1 MKNWTKMLVVLG
13 ILLVGIGGMLPQ
25 ASAVSI
31 AMFEENELYF
41 QNHEAV
47 FDKDGNYVIPG
58 PARPI
63 EVGDHFVG
71 IINVQNVDVAGT
83 TIWMQSLTDQLS
95 GIFAQEVVC
104 VANPPDVYDPTG
116 LQLLPHLVLAPAA
129 RTTFFYPGHVGPD
142 GIAGTADDLPADSF
156 DISPWLTPANN
167 EIMSLWTETGAG
179 TSVYESNGI
188 MSQDIS
194 VATSGS
200 LWASFGYNNNGTTVG
215 PVGDPA
221 FVSDDD
227 GYFYSHV
234 SMGVPLSNFTG
245 EAWAGLD
252 AIVNNTGFLF
262 AGINDPSEVEMDLMI
277 ANLFNDM
284 YLSSE
289 LEPNPTSANLG
300 GISPWDVRSNDP
312 AHMNPVPEPATMLLL
327 GTGLVGLAGFA
338 RRKVKKLS

>member
-129 RTTFFYPGHVGPD
+129 R
-142 GIAGTADDLPADSF
+142 
-156 DISPWLTPANN
+156 W
-167 EIMSLWTETGAG
+167 
-179 TSVYESNGI
+179 
-188 MSQDIS
+188 
-194 VATSGS
+194 
-200 LWASFGYNNNGTTVG
+200 
-215 PVGDPA
+215 
-221 FVSDDD
+221 
-227 GYFYSHV
+227 YSR
-234 SMGVPLSNFTG
+234 
-245 EAWAGLD
+245 
-252 AIVNNTGFLF
+252 
-262 AGINDPSEVEMDLMI
+262 
-277 ANLFNDM
+277 
-284 YLSSE
+284 YC
-289 LEPNPTSANLG
+289 
-300 GISPWDVRSNDP
+300 R
-312 AHMNPVPEPATMLLL
+312 
-327 GTGLVGLAGFA
+327 
-338 RRKVKKLS
+338 

>member
-1 MKNWTKMLVVLG
+1 M
-13 ILLVGIGGMLPQ
+13 
-25 ASAVSI
+25 
-31 AMFEENELYF
+31 
-41 QNHEAV
+41 
-47 FDKDGNYVIPG
+47 
-58 PARPI
+58 
-63 EVGDHFVG
+63 
-71 IINVQNVDVAGT
+71 
-83 TIWMQSLTDQLS
+83 
-95 GIFAQEVVC
+95 
-104 VANPPDVYDPTG
+104 
-116 LQLLPHLVLAPAA
+116 
-129 RTTFFYPGHVGPD
+129 
-142 GIAGTADDLPADSF
+142 PADSF